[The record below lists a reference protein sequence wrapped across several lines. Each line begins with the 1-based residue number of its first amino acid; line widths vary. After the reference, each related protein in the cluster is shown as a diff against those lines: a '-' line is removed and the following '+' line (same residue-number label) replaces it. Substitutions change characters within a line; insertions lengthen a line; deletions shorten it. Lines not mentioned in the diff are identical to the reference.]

1 MTRQFSF
8 SIPTSVQSISEFFQ
22 FCNTDQVHVILC
34 VSAKSQWP
42 RFASAL
48 NSLDTTT
55 TTTNPRSVIYIDYG
69 TSKNIKSKKK
79 IDSRTIS
86 HNTAI
91 STEINQ
97 QGGGRKIEAVIKVDC
112 QNDRETTT
120 ASWGWKVCVFEAD

>member
-69 TSKNIKSKKK
+69 TSKN
-79 IDSRTIS
+79 
-86 HNTAI
+86 
-91 STEINQ
+91 Q